1 MWRPDLGDYLAAAAE
16 ILDVS
21 EERLARLPRLKL
33 AESALAAPFAGLGE
47 EDAYPTLELKAAVL
61 LERLVRNHPLPDG
74 NKRAAFAMTIDFLE
88 QNGRSWGPP
97 DVAID
102 AGAVSSVA
110 AGAADLEEIAAWIRQ
125 RTAAP

>member
-1 MWRPDLGDYLAAAAE
+1 MWRPDLGDYLAAAGE
-16 ILDVS
+16 VLGVS
-21 EERLARLPRLKL
+21 EDRLERLPRLGL

-74 NKRAAFAMTIDFLE
+74 NKRCALAMTIDFLA
-88 QNGRSWGPP
+88 QNGRPWGEP

-102 AGAVSSVA
+102 AETVRKVA
-110 AGAADLEEIAAWIRQ
+110 AGETQLDEIVAWIQ
-125 RTAAP
+125 HRTSHP